1 MDTLRRLK
9 GGKSSS
15 FLTNDNAVKEDS
27 IKQRCAEFDSFES
40 KFKKACKAAKTYLA
54 AAESTCWGRSFSSC
68 SSSAL
73 PSRIALESSMWEG
86 AHERYCSLGAD
97 RSRGSYCDRV
107 GILRRSQAQPR
118 GPL

>member
-54 AAESTCWGRSFSSC
+54 AAESTCWDRSSSSC
-68 SSSAL
+68 CCSCPAL
-73 PSRIALESSMWEG
+73 SYRARII
-86 AHERYCSLGAD
+86 D
-97 RSRGSYCDRV
+97 V
-107 GILRRSQAQPR
+107 GGRA
-118 GPL
+118 